1 MMKIHFYSVSRMK
14 LPAQMVLGQVYPQRC
29 MICGRLLAGEKTA
42 ITGLCRRCTLDLFG
56 MRLGGRLCG
65 RCGRPLISEDDEC
78 LYCRDRE
85 YGFESNHSV
94 FLYEG
99 MVRKL
104 LGLYKF
110 KSRSQL
116 AYLWA
121 WFFADYLRRCCPEAL
136 VVPVPG
142 RRSSIRRR
150 GWDQMRLITG
160 ILKKKYGI
168 PVAVLLV
175 RRGGVSQKT
184 LSYEGRMQ
192 NLKGHIR
199 LRSRARKG
207 KFSPPPEIVLVDDI
221 FTTGATLSEAAGV
234 LKAAG
239 SKRIR
244 SLTIARAPH

>member
-1 MMKIHFYSVSRMK
+1 MKH
-14 LPAQMVLGQVYPQRC
+14 PAQLVVSPVYSQRC
-29 MICGRLLAGEKTA
+29 MICDRLLVGEKTA
-42 ITGLCRRCTLDLFG
+42 ITGLCGRCTMDLFG
-56 MRLGGRLCG
+56 MRLGGSLCR
-65 RCGRPLISEDDEC
+65 RCGRALISEDDEC

-85 YGFESNHSV
+85 YGFESNHSI

-104 LGLYKF
+104 IGLYKF

-121 WFFADYLRRCCPEAL
+121 WYFADYLRRCCPEAL
-136 VVPVPG
+136 IVPVPG
-142 RRSSIRRR
+142 RNSSIRRR

-160 ILKKKYGI
+160 ILKNKYGF
-168 PVAVLLV
+168 PVAALLV
-175 RRGGVSQKT
+175 RSGGVSQKT
-184 LSYEGRMQ
+184 LSYEGRMN

-221 FTTGATLSEAAGV
+221 FTTGATLSEAAVV

-239 SKRIR
+239 TKRILA
-244 SLTIARAPH
+244 LTIARAPH